1 MTIDEG
7 RYSRQIRFAP
17 IGSAGQVRL
26 AKARVLI
33 LGCGALGAACAEQLC
48 RSGVGMLRLVDRDFV
63 EASNLQRQ
71 SLYTDRDAAACL
83 PKAVAAADHLRSIN
97 PSCSLESIVRDV
109 RPAHIEGLLSGIDLA
124 IDGSDNFPTRH
135 LLNEA
140 CCKLGIPWVFGA
152 CVGAYGLSMPVLPGE
167 TPCLRCLQD
176 QLPDAGDS
184 PTCDTSGII
193 APIVQVIAGWQVAEA
208 LKIIVGDRASV
219 RRELWTTDLW
229 AGTLQRLRLA
239 GWRHADCVACGAR
252 PTYPLL
258 HAQDSGGIVLCGRD
272 AVQVQR
278 AAVGDMARL
287 RARLGAS
294 VVLANDHLVRW
305 RDGDQIA
312 TCFSDGR
319 VMVQGCTDIERARSF
334 CDRWLG

>member
-208 LKIIVGDRASV
+208 LKIIVGRLEAC
-219 RRELWTTDLW
+219 
-229 AGTLQRLRLA
+229 RLRRLRRSADLSAAPRTGLRWHRALRPRCGPGATCRSRGHGAPA
-239 GWRHADCVACGAR
+239 GQARSGGGAR
-252 PTYPLL
+252 
-258 HAQDSGGIVLCGRD
+258 Q
-272 AVQVQR
+272 
-278 AAVGDMARL
+278 
-287 RARLGAS
+287 
-294 VVLANDHLVRW
+294 
-305 RDGDQIA
+305 
-312 TCFSDGR
+312 
-319 VMVQGCTDIERARSF
+319 
-334 CDRWLG
+334 